1 MLKLGRRRYHIHWVN
16 LLPHVVMCLIYCSS
30 AGLPDTINPTVAVA
44 AFQSQQAV
52 LLEGIHSNLTTLATK
67 LLAEFVINRDIHDKA
82 CNERNGK
89 VERSLILLSC
99 IQDRMK
105 TEPAVFTKV
114 VDIFESEPTL
124 THLASQLVDGYC
136 ELMKLY

>member
-1 MLKLGRRRYHIHWVN
+1 MSAQIHYMYTVHFYIVYH
-16 LLPHVVMCLIYCSS
+16 SS
-30 AGLPDTINPTVAVA
+30 ARLPDTIDPTVAVA
-44 AFQSQQAV
+44 AFQSQQDV

-67 LLAEFVINRDIHDKA
+67 LLAEFIINRDVCDESCK
-82 CNERNGK
+82 ERNSARG
-89 VERSLILLSC
+89 RGAALLGC
-99 IQDRMK
+99 VQDRMK

-124 THLASQLVDGYC
+124 THLASQLVDSYVYC